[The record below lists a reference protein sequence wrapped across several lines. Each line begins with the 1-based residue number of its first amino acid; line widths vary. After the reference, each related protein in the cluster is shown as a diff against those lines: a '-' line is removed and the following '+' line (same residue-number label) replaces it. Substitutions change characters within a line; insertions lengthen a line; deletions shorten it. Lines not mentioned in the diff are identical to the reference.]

1 MCLKSNLMPCCT
13 HRWIRLTQ
21 LYLKICGPI
30 NKSEHLW
37 VCANSTHLHI
47 PISLI
52 FPSVPWNDILCAL
65 HWMKLTF
72 LFFSFVSVDR
82 SLRIGLWHRQCQHSH
97 LWRWN
102 WWCIRRRE
110 GYRWRSRIRLWCLEA
125 VYAEVDLHNQL
136 LQGAAA
142 GSGYQVWVIF
152 YEKKGCASAAVNNA
166 RWCYLDSTTILPKK
180 YK

>member
-1 MCLKSNLMPCCT
+1 MFLKSNLRPWDT
-13 HRWIRLTQ
+13 HRWIKLTQ
-21 LYLKICGPI
+21 LYLNICGPI
-30 NKSEHLW
+30 NKSSIYGSEL
-37 VCANSTHLHI
+37 TPRI
-47 PISLI
+47 YISLYPWF
-52 FPSVPWNDILCAL
+52 FPVFHEMTFCV

-72 LFFSFVSVDR
+72 LFFSFLSVDR

-110 GYRWRSRIRLWCLEA
+110 GHRWRSRIRLWCLEA
-125 VYAEVDLHNQL
+125 VYAEVYLHNQL

-142 GSGYQVWVIF
+142 GSGYQVWVTF